1 MPVMIEEMLTSLDVQ
16 DQEKLRE
23 LIRKEIE
30 AALEMRGP
38 GRKSGSGLDPADP
51 GAGSKPSH
59 MGR

>member
-1 MPVMIEEMLTSLDVQ
+1 MPVMIEEMNTTLDVQ

-30 AALEMRGP
+30 AALDMRGP
-38 GRKSGSGLDPADP
+38 GRRSGSGMDPADP
-51 GAGSKPSH
+51 GAGTKPAH